1 MSIPPLQGLRVLD
14 LARVL
19 ACPFSAMIL
28 AELGAEVIKV
38 EQPGSGDE
46 SRSYEPVAERN
57 GQRDSAYFFACNRG
71 KRSVTVNLRH
81 KDGQALVRDLIRH
94 CDAVVENFP
103 TGTLKR
109 YGLDWEAL
117 RAINPRLVM
126 LSCTGF
132 GQTGPYAKRKGYDTV
147 FQAMSGLMA
156 LTGERGGGPVK
167 PGLPIAD
174 LTSGL
179 WITIGLLAALRGR
192 DATGQGAYI
201 DFSMLMGRWRCSP
214 PPPRAS
220 LPWARYRRVLA
231 RNIQAAC
238 RPLPFAVPMGGSC
251 ISPVRISIGRRFV
264 VRLAWMNWALM
275 RPWAPMPNVWRNVG
289 V

>member
-1 MSIPPLQGLRVLD
+1 
-14 LARVL
+14 
-19 ACPFSAMIL
+19 
-28 AELGAEVIKV
+28 VIKV

-57 GQRDSAYFFACNRG
+57 GARDSAYFFACNRG

-132 GQTGPYAKRKGYDTV
+132 GQTGPYARRKGYDTV
-147 FQAMSGLMA
+147 FQAMSGLLA

-179 WITIGLLAALRGR
+179 WITIGRGR
-192 DATGQGAYI
+192 LNFLRNFLDR
-201 DFSMLMGRWRCSP
+201 DFLAVNGCCHLPGRGP
-214 PPPRAS
+214 PPPI
-220 LPWARYRRVLA
+220 ARRKDRKTQKE
-231 RNIQAAC
+231 RNQAT
-238 RPLPFAVPMGGSC
+238 FHKM
-251 ISPVRISIGRRFV
+251 
-264 VRLAWMNWALM
+264 
-275 RPWAPMPNVWRNVG
+275 
-289 V
+289 

>member
-1 MSIPPLQGLRVLD
+1 MTIPPLQGLRVLD

-57 GQRDSAYFFACNRG
+57 GARDSAYFFACNRG

-81 KDGQALVRDLIRH
+81 KDGQALVRDLVRH

-126 LSCTGF
+126 
-132 GQTGPYAKRKGYDTV
+132 
-147 FQAMSGLMA
+147 A
-156 LTGERGGGPVK
+156 LVR
-167 PGLPIAD
+167 PGLTPSVRAM
-174 LTSGL
+174 TRCFRPC
-179 WITIGLLAALRGR
+179 RG
-192 DATGQGAYI
+192 
-201 DFSMLMGRWRCSP
+201 
-214 PPPRAS
+214 
-220 LPWARYRRVLA
+220 
-231 RNIQAAC
+231 
-238 RPLPFAVPMGGSC
+238 
-251 ISPVRISIGRRFV
+251 
-264 VRLAWMNWALM
+264 
-275 RPWAPMPNVWRNVG
+275 
-289 V
+289 

>member
-1 MSIPPLQGLRVLD
+1 MTIPPLQGLRVLD

-46 SRSYEPVAERN
+46 SRSYEPVAEQN

-94 CDAVVENFP
+94 CDAVLENFP

-132 GQTGPYAKRKGYDTV
+132 GQTGPWSHRPGYDLIV
-147 FQAMSGLMA
+147 QGMSGFMSI
-156 LTGERGGGPVK
+156 TGEADGKPGGGPQKAGTAV
-167 PGLPIAD
+167 AD
-174 LTSGL
+174 LFTGMYSTVAILSALFYRERSGVGQ
-179 WITIGLLAALRGR
+179 WIDMALLDVMVASM
-192 DATGQGAYI
+192 ATCC
-201 DFSMLMGRWRCSP
+201 FWKS
-214 PPPRAS
+214 AS
-220 LPWARYRRVLA
+220 WKLA
-231 RNIQAAC
+231 RS
-238 RPLPFAVPMGGSC
+238 R
-251 ISPVRISIGRRFV
+251 
-264 VRLAWMNWALM
+264 WDALILM
-275 RPWAPMPNVWRNVG
+275 MPARKE
-289 V
+289 